1 MSGKK
6 RGDGSARGPAAGGA
20 VGFGPGLRRV
30 RLAAADSSHYTC
42 GMHVIDILR
51 KKRNGVSLS
60 REEIDFVVRGYVNDT
75 IPDYQMAALLMAVW
89 FRGMNKEETTELT
102 LAMARSGDQVDLSA
116 IPGIKV
122 DKHSTGGVAD
132 TTTLVVAPLVAACG
146 GRVAKMS
153 GRGLGHTGGT
163 LDKLESIP
171 GFSVNQTMDRFVEI
185 VADCGLAIIGQT
197 ANLVPADKK
206 LYSLRDVTET
216 VDNISLIASSIMSK
230 KIASGADA
238 IVLDVKTGSGAFM
251 REPRDASELARTMV
265 DIGQLAG
272 RRTLALVTDMNQPLG
287 NAIGNALEVEEAIEI
302 LQGKH
307 RGSDLTTVSFALA
320 SQMLQACGICSAE
333 DEALARLDQALASG
347 AALERLARMIEAE
360 GGERRVCDDPTLLP
374 RARRSVEVRAPG
386 GGYIARMDTQAMG
399 ISALLLGAGREKKED
414 RIDPAVG
421 IWLKKRLGDRV
432 ERDEPIATFHVNNES
447 SLEEAIRRFSAAVA
461 ITAEKPQTLPLIY
474 GKVE

>member
-1 MSGKK
+1 
-6 RGDGSARGPAAGGA
+6 
-20 VGFGPGLRRV
+20 
-30 RLAAADSSHYTC
+30 
-42 GMHVIDILR
+42 MHVIDILR
-51 KKRNGVSLS
+51 KKRNGGQLS
-60 REEIDFVVRGYVNDT
+60 REEIAFIVQGYVSET

-102 LAMARSGDQVDLSA
+102 LAMARSGDQIDLSA
-116 IPGIKV
+116 IPGVKV

-163 LDKLESIP
+163 LDKLEAIP
-171 GFSVNQTMDRFVEI
+171 GFSVSQSMERFVEI
-185 VADCGLAIIGQT
+185 VADCGLAIIGQS

-251 REPRDASELARTMV
+251 REARDASELARTMV
-265 DIGQLAG
+265 DIGRLAG

-287 NAIGNALEVEEAIEI
+287 NAIGNAIEVQEAIEI
-302 LQGKH
+302 LQGMH

-320 SQMLQACGICSAE
+320 SQMLQASGLASSE

-347 AALERLARMIEAE
+347 AALERLARMIDAE
-360 GGERRVCDDPTLLP
+360 GGERRVCDDVSLLP
-374 RARRSVEVRAPG
+374 RARRRVEVKAERS
-386 GGYIARMDTQAMG
+386 GYLARMDTHAMG

-421 IWLKKRLGDRV
+421 IWLSRRLGDRV
-432 ERDEPIATFHVNNES
+432 ERGDPIAAFHVDDES
-447 SLEEAIRRFSAAVA
+447 GLEEAVRRFSAAVEIA
-461 ITAEKPQTLPLIY
+461 SEKPQTLPLIY
-474 GKVE
+474 AKVE